1 MDSSSS
7 QFVSSRNIGV
17 YDPMHQFSIWEEHF
31 KTNGDLSA
39 SMSLIDEADM
49 KLNNQVRVQNFTKFM
64 FMLLLHMKNKD
75 YFPVLIILFYV
86 VKDASYGIL
95 GTSIK
100 FEQEGNKITNKVRLC
115 Y

>member
-39 SMSLIDEADM
+39 SMSLIEEANM
-49 KLNNQVRVQNFTKFM
+49 KINNQVECKFIKFM
-64 FMLLLHMKNKD
+64 LFLLHMKNKVIFH
-75 YFPVLIILFYV
+75 Y
-86 VKDASYGIL
+86 
-95 GTSIK
+95 
-100 FEQEGNKITNKVRLC
+100 
-115 Y
+115 